1 MGDVAPTDAAET
13 IVRETRISGHGHDVS
28 VFMVAGEHSGDAL
41 GAKLM
46 AALNQLRRGRIR
58 YLGVGGPGMER
69 QGLVSQFPLDDVAV
83 MGPAAIAARLPLILS
98 RMRST
103 AKAAMAAEPNVVVI
117 IDSPEFTHPI
127 ARGIRRRRP
136 SIPIVDYVSPTVW
149 AWRPGRARKMRNYV
163 DHVLALWPFEP
174 DAHERLGGPPC
185 SFVGHPLIER
195 HPWIAALDPKPLAQR
210 LGLTGDKPVL
220 VVLPGSRTS
229 EVSHL
234 MPPFGDAVTRLAE
247 RGRDFEVIIPVV
259 ANLRALIEKQL
270 RDWPKQP
277 HLVEDEEDKFRA
289 FKLATVALAASGT
302 VTLELAL
309 AGTPMVVA
317 YKVDA
322 ADRPGAAAAHQGA
335 VRRCCPTWC
344 WARRCSPSSTRRTA
358 PAASSPTRWRRC
370 STMAPSGR
378 GSSPRWRGYRPPCR
392 CEGYAPSEAA
402 ARIVLD
408 YADNGRGEPDSSGA
422 HDPPLLSSS
431 CWSRRSWQARIVSSA
446 SLCRFCS
453 ASAWFAGL
461 LRREY
466 SSMKTTHTAI
476 SSSIGPQ
483 LTSRSTYTFD
493 IPARSWIAVSTRS
506 AQG

>member
-1 MGDVAPTDAAET
+1 MRGGGRAVGDLAPTDAAET

-46 AALNQLRRGRIR
+46 ASLNQLRRGRIR

-195 HPWIAALDPKPLAQR
+195 HQWIAALDPKPLAER
-210 LGLTGDKPVL
+210 LGLAGNKPVL
-220 VVLPGSRTS
+220 VILPGSRTS
-229 EVSHL
+229 EVSRL
-234 MPPFGDAVTRLAE
+234 MPSFGDAVTRLTE
-247 RGRDFEVIIPVV
+247 HGRDFEVIIPVV
-259 ANLRALIEKQL
+259 AKLRGLIERKL
-270 RDWPKQP
+270 RDWPIEP

-322 ADRPGAAAAHQGA
+322 IIAPVLRRLIKAPSTVLPNLVLGQKVFPEFHQEDCTGGKLANALAPLLEDGPERARQLAAL
-335 VRRCCPTWC
+335 
-344 WARRCSPSSTRRTA
+344 ARI
-358 PAASSPTRWRRC
+358 PAALQV
-370 STMAPSGR
+370 
-378 GSSPRWRGYRPPCR
+378 
-392 CEGYAPSEAA
+392 EGYAPSEAA

-408 YADNGRGEPDSSGA
+408 YADNGRGWP
-422 HDPPLLSSS
+422 
-431 CWSRRSWQARIVSSA
+431 RR
-446 SLCRFCS
+446 
-453 ASAWFAGL
+453 GL
-461 LRREY
+461 GR
-466 SSMKTTHTAI
+466 
-476 SSSIGPQ
+476 
-483 LTSRSTYTFD
+483 D
-493 IPARSWIAVSTRS
+493 
-506 AQG
+506 